1 MKRSWL
7 PLFAMLLT
15 APSAAF
21 DRSVWQDDFAYLKK
35 QLESRYANLA
45 WFASPQSGV
54 DARTLDRR
62 ATRALAAAADDADA
76 KAAITD
82 FINGF
87 GDGHLSLMAALA
99 PKDETPAPPKRDLH
113 GADATTA
120 CAALGYAS
128 TRSVPFSLPFE
139 SLPDFSMVSD
149 GESKPFR
156 AGIVTTPSSKI
167 GVIRIK
173 YFRQRDY
180 PGVCESVWSKAA
192 QEGKTGDI
200 DAVRD
205 RIDDAWYAA
214 LADQLKQ
221 LRAANLDAL
230 IVDVGGN
237 GGGNDAGEW
246 TPRMFTDKPA
256 HSARLLVTAT
266 PSMPGYLDEEIDGLR
281 DASKGESG
289 PGSELVAKS
298 LADFEHRKQS
308 LGDRACDLS
317 YAWHEQRP
325 WQPFGCSRLLDAGFA
340 SGAVDYLA
348 PGTIADAKRAA
359 AVYWPVKVDAYRG
372 AWTGPAYVLT
382 DGRSYSAAEMFTAVM
397 RDNAIA
403 RTVGVKTGGAG
414 CGFMHEDPPVD
425 LPHSHLR
432 VRVPSCVRLR
442 ADGSDEVA
450 GIKPDLEIAPREGE
464 DDRTRASRVIAAVA
478 ADLRTHAK

>member
-1 MKRSWL
+1 MKRLWFV
-7 PLFAMLLT
+7 LFALLST
-15 APSAAF
+15 PCAGF
-21 DRSVWQDDFAYLKK
+21 DRAVWQDDFAYLKK

-45 WFASPQSGV
+45 WFGSAQSGV
-54 DARTLDRR
+54 DARALDRR
-62 ATRALAAAADDADA
+62 ASRALAAAGDDADA
-76 KAAITD
+76 KAAIAD

-87 GDGHLSLMAALA
+87 GDGHLSIMPALA
-99 PKDETPAPPKRDLH
+99 PKDDIPVPPNRDLH
-113 GADATTA
+113 GADAATA

-139 SLPDFSMVSD
+139 SLADFSMVSD
-149 GESKPFR
+149 GVSKPFR
-156 AGIVTTPSSKI
+156 AGIVAGPGLKI
-167 GVIRIK
+167 GLIRIK

-180 PGVCESVWSKAA
+180 PSVCENVWSKAA
-192 QEGKTGDI
+192 QESKTD
-200 DAVRD
+200 DLAAVRD

-221 LRAANLDAL
+221 LRAANPDAL

-246 TPRMFTDKPA
+246 TPRMFTDKPVR
-256 HSARLLVTAT
+256 SARLLVTAT

-281 DASKGESG
+281 EVSKGDG
-289 PGSELVAKS
+289 VPGIELVAKA
-298 LADFEHRKQS
+298 LDDFERRKRMI
-308 LGDRACDLS
+308 GDRVCDLS
-317 YAWHEQRP
+317 YAWREQRP

-348 PGTIADAKRAA
+348 PGTIPDAKRAA
-359 AVYWPVKVDAYRG
+359 AVYWPSKVDAYRG
-372 AWTGPAYVLT
+372 AWTGPVHLLT
-382 DGRSYSAAEMFTAVM
+382 DARSFSASEMFTAVM

-403 RTVGVKTGGAG
+403 LTVGVKTGGAG
-414 CGFMHEDPPVD
+414 CGFMHEDPPVE

-450 GIKPDLEIAPREGE
+450 GVKPDLEIAPREGE
-464 DDRTRASRVIAAVA
+464 DDRTRAARAITAVA
-478 ADLRTHAK
+478 ADLHTLTK

>member
-1 MKRSWL
+1 MKRVWL
-7 PLFAMLLT
+7 ALSVMLLS
-15 APSAAF
+15 APCAAF
-21 DRSVWQDDFAYLKK
+21 DRAAWQGDFTYLKK

-54 DARTLDRR
+54 DVRALDRR
-62 ATRALAAAADDADA
+62 ANRALAAAVDDADA

-82 FINGF
+82 FVNGF
-87 GDGHLSLMAALA
+87 GDGHLSLMPALEPKGDA
-99 PKDETPAPPKRDLH
+99 PSPPKRDLH

-139 SLPDFSMVSD
+139 SLADFSMVSD

-156 AGIVTTPSSKI
+156 AGIIAAQGSKI

-180 PGVCESVWSKAA
+180 PRVCESVWSKAA
-192 QEGKTGDI
+192 QEGKTDDI

-205 RIDDAWYAA
+205 RIDEAWYAA

-221 LRAANLDAL
+221 LHAANLDAL

-237 GGGNDAGEW
+237 GGGNDAGDW
-246 TPRMFTDKPA
+246 LPRMFTDRPVR
-256 HSARLLVTAT
+256 SARLLVSAT

-281 DASKGESG
+281 DASKGDSG

-298 LADFEHRKQS
+298 LEDFERRKQTI
-308 LGDRACDLS
+308 GDRACDLS
-317 YAWHEQRP
+317 YAWHVQRP
-325 WQPFGCSRLLDAGFA
+325 WLPFGCSRLLDAGFA

-348 PGTIADAKRAA
+348 PGTITDAKRAA

-372 AWTGPAYVLT
+372 AWTGAAYVLM

-397 RDNAIA
+397 RDNGIA

-414 CGFMHEDPPVD
+414 CGFMHEDPPVE

-464 DDRTRASRVIAAVA
+464 DDRTRAARAVA
-478 ADLRTHAK
+478 AIANDLRTRTK

>member
-1 MKRSWL
+1 MKRTWL
-7 PLFAMLLT
+7 ALFVLLST
-15 APSAAF
+15 PCVAF
-21 DRSVWQDDFAYLKK
+21 DRAAWQGDFAYLKK

-54 DARTLDRR
+54 DARALYRR
-62 ATRALAAAADDADA
+62 ASRALAAAVDDAEA
-76 KAAITD
+76 KAALTD

-87 GDGHLSLMAALA
+87 GDGHLSLMTALA
-99 PKDETPAPPKRDLH
+99 PKEEIPAPPKRDLH
-113 GADATTA
+113 DTDAATA

-139 SLPDFSMVSD
+139 SLADFSLVSD
-149 GESKPFR
+149 GVSKPFR
-156 AGIVTTPSSKI
+156 AGIIATAGSKI
-167 GVIRIK
+167 GLIRIK

-180 PGVCESVWSKAA
+180 PSVCESIWSKAGA
-192 QEGKTGDI
+192 DDI
-200 DAVRD
+200 DAVRN

-221 LRAANLDAL
+221 LHAAHLDAL

-246 TPRMFTDKPA
+246 TPRMFTDKPV

-281 DASKGESG
+281 DAAKGE
-289 PGSELVAKS
+289 PGAGSDLVAKS
-298 LADFEHRKQS
+298 LADFERRKKM
-308 LGDRACDLS
+308 LADRACDLS
-317 YAWHEQRP
+317 FAWHEQRP
-325 WQPFGCSRLLDAGFA
+325 WQPFVCSRLLDAGFA

-348 PGTIADAKRAA
+348 PGKIADAKRAA
-359 AVYWPVKVDAYRG
+359 AVYWPSKVDAYRG
-372 AWTGPAYVLT
+372 AWSGPVYVLT
-382 DGRSYSAAEMFTAVM
+382 DARSFSAAEMFTAVM
-397 RDNAIA
+397 RDNGIA

-414 CGFMHEDPPVD
+414 CGFMHEDPPVE

-464 DDRTRASRVIAAVA
+464 DDRTRAARALAAVSS
-478 ADLRTHAK
+478 DLRTQTK

>member
-1 MKRSWL
+1 MKRAW
-7 PLFAMLLT
+7 FASLLIALS
-15 APSAAF
+15 APCAAF
-21 DRSVWQDDFAYLKK
+21 DRATWQGDFAYLKK
-35 QLESRYANLA
+35 QLETRYANLA
-45 WFASPQSGV
+45 WFASAQSGV
-54 DARTLDRR
+54 DVRALDRR
-62 ATRALAAAADDADA
+62 ASRALAAATDEADA
-76 KAAITD
+76 IAAITD

-87 GDGHLSLMAALA
+87 GDGHLSMMAALA
-99 PKDETPAPPKRDLH
+99 PKDDAHAPPKRDLH
-113 GADATTA
+113 GADGVTA

-139 SLPDFSMVSD
+139 SLADFALISD
-149 GESKPFR
+149 GVAKPFR
-156 AGIVTTPSSKI
+156 TGTIATSGAKI

-180 PGVCESVWSKAA
+180 PGVCESVWSKADA
-192 QEGKTGDI
+192 DDI
-200 DAVRD
+200 DAARD

-221 LRAANLDAL
+221 LRATHLDAL
-230 IVDVGGN
+230 VVDVGGN

-246 TPRMFTDKPA
+246 TPRMFTDKPV

-266 PSMPGYLDEEIDGLR
+266 LSMPGYLDEEIDGLR
-281 DASKGESG
+281 DVSKGEAG

-298 LADFEHRKQS
+298 LADFERRKRIM
-308 LGDRACDLS
+308 GDRACDLS
-317 YAWHEQRP
+317 YAWREQRP

-348 PGTIADAKRAA
+348 PGTIQDTKRAA
-359 AVYWPVKVDAYRG
+359 AVYWPSKIDAYRG
-372 AWTGPAYVLT
+372 AWTGPVYVLT
-382 DGRSYSAAEMFTAVM
+382 DSRSFSAAEMFTAVI
-397 RDNAIA
+397 RDNGIA

-414 CGFMHEDPPVD
+414 CGFMHEDPPVE

-464 DDRTRASRVIAAVA
+464 DDRTRAARALAAVS
-478 ADLRTHAK
+478 ADLRTRAK